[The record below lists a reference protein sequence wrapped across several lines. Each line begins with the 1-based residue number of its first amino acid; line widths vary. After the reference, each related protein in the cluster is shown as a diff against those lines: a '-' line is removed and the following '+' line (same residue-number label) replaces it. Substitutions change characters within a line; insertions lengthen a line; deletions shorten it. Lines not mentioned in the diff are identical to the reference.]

1 MNNFSIARPVVAG
14 ALLLVLFAAR
24 GGAQAADCNGN
35 PDALGTGRVI
45 AVDPSEHGRIGTMQY
60 PETLPLRDHEIVLT
74 FDDGPLPPNTNKVLD
89 ILASQCVKATFFIV
103 GRMAHEFPSLVRRAQ
118 REGHSIGTHSQTHA
132 PKLWKLPAADM
143 ESDIDE
149 GIASVGTALGDPQ
162 ALAPFFRF
170 PGLGHKPEVEA
181 HLASEGVM
189 VWSADFPADDWTRI
203 GPKQVLSRALERL
216 ERKGKGVLLLHD
228 IHPRT
233 VQALP
238 ELLAELK
245 KRHYTVVHVVA
256 AGPNQLKTP
265 TDPQEWVLPP
275 KPTVTAAVKPP
286 VKPATKM
293 PAVKPAVAKPVVAKP
308 VVAKPVV
315 AKPVVAKPVVA
326 WPVVAKQSPLT
337 PPAPRAA
344 ITPPAPRAQVTP
356 AAAPAGTPQVTPQ

>member
-1 MNNFSIARPVVAG
+1 MNNCSIARPSVAV
-14 ALLLVLFAAR
+14 ALLLVLFAAPSR
-24 GGAQAADCNGN
+24 AQAADCNGN
-35 PDALGTGRVI
+35 PDALGTGRTIV
-45 AVDPSEHGRIGTMQY
+45 VDPTEHGRIGTMQY
-60 PETLPLRDHEIVLT
+60 PESLPLRDHEIVLT

-89 ILASQCVKATFFIV
+89 TLASQCVKATFFIV

-118 REGHSIGTHSQTHA
+118 REGHSIGTHSETHA

-143 ESDIDE
+143 QADIDA
-149 GIASVGTALGDPQ
+149 GIASVGAALGDPQ
-162 ALAPFFRF
+162 QLAPFFRF

-181 HLASEGVM
+181 NLAAKGVM

-256 AGPNQLKTP
+256 AGPNQPKTP
-265 TDPQEWVLPP
+265 TDPQEWMGPP
-275 KPTVTAAVKPP
+275 KPAVTAAVKPP
-286 VKPATKM
+286 SKPATKK
-293 PAVKPAVAKPVVAKP
+293 PGSKPAVAKPVVARP
-308 VVAKPVV
+308 VVANPAV
-315 AKPVVAKPVVA
+315 AKP
-326 WPVVAKQSPLT
+326 SPLT

-356 AAAPAGTPQVTPQ
+356 AVTPATPQVTRQ